1 MPVVLKNGQNLWTL
15 VCKKCP
21 GSASL
26 LVKMNSAAAE
36 MTDHGWLK
44 STPAFNQET
53 FLNTVSGFVI
63 TLAMCHRLGSMSIPG
78 LIGLMNGMTAQ
89 S

>member
-53 FLNTVSGFVI
+53 FLNTVIFEHSKWV
-63 TLAMCHRLGSMSIPG
+63 CHNTGHVSQTG
-78 LIGLMNGMTAQ
+78 
-89 S
+89 